1 MRYGYI
7 RSATHD
13 QDSINKQ
20 LEILKSY
27 NLDEIV
33 IELTGDDLKTLLQ
46 SLQPGDELHV
56 VKLDRVTRSVNELIS
71 IIDMLESNNITLYQ
85 NGEVINDL
93 KSFLPNS
100 LIGVKETT

>member
-27 NLDEIV
+27 NLDEIF
-33 IELTGDDLKTLLQ
+33 IELTGKDLKTLLNA
-46 SLQPGDELHV
+46 LQPGDELHV
-56 VKLDRVTRSVNELIS
+56 VNIERLTRSANELRT
-71 IIDMLESNNITLYQ
+71 IINM
-85 NGEVINDL
+85 L
-93 KSFLPNS
+93 KSNKIKLY
-100 LIGVKETT
+100 VKGLETT